1 MNIALV
7 VLATLLGLMTTFS
20 AFGKYSMNARAVE
33 SLYGVGLKD
42 RQIRLLGTVE
52 ILGALGLLVGI
63 WIPILGLLAS
73 IGFVLYFIGAVIAHA
88 RVKDAPKD
96 MGPAFILLVLSI
108 LVMLLQF
115 AR

>member
-7 VLATLLGLMTTFS
+7 VLATLLGLVATFS
-20 AFGKYSMNARAVE
+20 AFGKYSMNERAVE
-33 SLYGVGLKD
+33 SLFRLGLKK

-73 IGFVLYFIGAVIAHA
+73 IGFVLYFLGAVFAHIRA
-88 RVKDAPKD
+88 RDSAKDI
-96 MGPAFILLVLSI
+96 GPALILLVLSI
-108 LVMLLQF
+108 LVALLQF